1 MEATAQSVEDYL
13 IDALSFKLKPGAS
26 YITNRRSVSYFPVGG
41 NQYSPAGVKVIKIL
55 LTGDQWLDPGTVRIQ
70 FTIANNAGAA
80 QLLRVVS
87 GPWSFFRRVRILAG
101 GQILEDMD
109 DYNRIHE
116 MFHILQDPKN
126 RVNDDIEGFGM
137 RYDNNTSGATVAPG
151 VGGNHMDINY
161 ASTVAGGSQRVV
173 MFKLL
178 SGIFNQDKFLPI
190 RYMPI
195 TLEIELTSLVTDPI
209 IYPADIYAGALPI
222 PAGFPFATVNTSNQ
236 WQIQDVQLKCD
247 VCSLDNALDNEYA
260 QHLLS
265 GKSLPI
271 NYNTYVSQTQQM
283 VGQNLSINVTRAL
296 TRLKSIFINMDKTRA
311 NEGNQANLLH
321 WSKSFNDFFH
331 SMGGSL
337 VGVNAT
343 PGVYDPA
350 REMEFQFQIGSKLYP
365 EYPIRS
371 SAEAFYQLRKTLGI
385 HTSSFHNV
393 DITPQQWI
401 YNKFVIAIDTE
412 KVLAAGFTGLN
423 TRAGDLLTIKVK
435 HMTADPL
442 SQADKMQI
450 ILHADMVLNIRDTGV
465 EVME

>member
-13 IDALSFKLKPGAS
+13 IDSLSFKLKPGAS
-26 YITNRRSVSYFPVGG
+26 YITNRRSVTYFPVGG
-41 NQYSPAGVKVIKIL
+41 NQYSVAGVKVIKIL
-55 LTGDQWLDPGTVRIQ
+55 LSGDQWLDPGTVRFQ
-70 FTIANNAGAA
+70 FTLANNGAA
-80 QLLRVVS
+80 AQRLRVVS

-116 MFHILQDPKN
+116 MFHMLQDPKN
-126 RVNDDIEGFGM
+126 RTNDDIEAFGM
-137 RYDNNTSGATVAPG
+137 RYDSYGVAGKNG
-151 VGGNHMDINY
+151 VGNFPIDLAYPSI
-161 ASTVAGGSQRVV
+161 AGGSSRVV

-195 TLEIELTSLVTDPI
+195 TLEIELTSLVNDPI
-209 IYPADIYAGALPI
+209 IYPNDIAQGTGEA
-222 PAGFPFATVNTSNQ
+222 AAPFTPGNTSNN
-236 WQIQDVQLKCD
+236 WMIQDVQLKCD
-247 VCSLDNALDNEYA
+247 VCTLDNALDNEYA

-283 VGQNLSINVTRAL
+283 VGQNVSINVTRAL
-296 TRLKSIFINMDKTRA
+296 TRLKSIFINMDRA
-311 NEGNQANLLH
+311 RVGEGNQAVGLH
-321 WSKSFNDFFH
+321 GIKSFNDFFH
-331 SMGGSL
+331 SMSGSQ
-337 VGVNAT
+337 VGFAAT
-343 PGVYDPA
+343 PGIYDPN

-371 SAEAFYQLRKTLGI
+371 TAEAFYQLRKTLGI
-385 HTSSFHNV
+385 HTSSFHNI
-393 DITPQQWI
+393 DISPQQWI
-401 YNKFVIAIDTE
+401 NNKFVVAIDTE
-412 KVLAAGFTGLN
+412 KVLSAGFTGLN

-435 HMTADPL
+435 HMTADQL
-442 SQADKMQI
+442 SQADRMQI
-450 ILHADMVLNIRDTGV
+450 ILHADMVVNIRDTGV

>member
-13 IDALSFKLKPGAS
+13 IDSLSFKLKPGAS

-70 FTIANNAGAA
+70 FTLTNQAA
-80 QLLRVVS
+80 VAQRLRTIS

-126 RVNDDIEGFGM
+126 RVNDDIEQFGN
-137 RYDNNTSGATVAPG
+137 RYDNYG
-151 VGGNHMDINY
+151 VGQGLGNNVDLNY
-161 ASTVAGGSQRVV
+161 PSIAGGSQRVV

-195 TLEIELTSLVTDPI
+195 TIELELTSLARDPI
-209 IYPADIYAGALPI
+209 IYPADIFVGAGAAPVEM
-222 PAGFPFATVNTSNQ
+222 PFTAANTSDQ

-283 VGQNLSINVTRAL
+283 NGQTISVNVTRAL
-296 TRLKSIFINMDKTRA
+296 TRLKSIFVNMDKTRV
-311 NEGNQANLLH
+311 NQVNQVSAMH
-321 WSKSFNDFFH
+321 TKKSFNDFYH
-331 SMGGSL
+331 CMGAN
-337 VGVNAT
+337 GVA
-343 PGVYDPA
+343 GVYNPD
-350 REMEFQFQIGSKLYP
+350 REMEFQFQIGSTLYP

-371 SAEAFYQLRKTLGI
+371 AAEAFYQLRKTLGI

-393 DITPQQWI
+393 DITPAQWI
-401 YNKFVIAIDTE
+401 YNKFILGIDTE
-412 KVLAAGFTGLN
+412 RVLAAGFTGLN

-435 HMTADPL
+435 HLSAEAAIFADR
-442 SQADKMQI
+442 MQI

>member
-26 YITNRRSVSYFPVGG
+26 YITNRRSVTYFPVGG
-41 NQYSPAGVKVIKIL
+41 NQYSTTGVKVIKIL
-55 LTGDQWLDPGTVRIQ
+55 LTGDQWLDPGTVRLQ
-70 FTIANNAGAA
+70 FTLANNAAAA

-116 MFHILQDPKN
+116 MFHVMQDPKN
-126 RVNDDIEGFGM
+126 RVNDDLEGFGM
-137 RYDNNTSGATVAPG
+137 RYDNYGGVYNGAGQNGKIPMPV
-151 VGGNHMDINY
+151 DLNY
-161 ASTVAGGSQRVV
+161 PSIAGGSSRVV

-195 TLEIELTSLVTDPI
+195 TIERELTSLATDPI
-209 IYPADIYAGALPI
+209 IYPADIAAGTGLAGA
-222 PAGFPFATVNTSNQ
+222 PFQVANTSNN
-236 WQIQDVQLKCD
+236 WMIQDVQLKCD

-311 NEGNQANLLH
+311 NEGNQVGNLH
-321 WSKSFNDFFH
+321 TIKTFNDFFH
-331 SMGGSL
+331 SMSGSL
-337 VGVNAT
+337 AAAAAT
-343 PGVYDPA
+343 PGIYDPA

-371 SAEAFYQLRKTLGI
+371 SSEAFYQLRKTLGI

-393 DITPQQWI
+393 DISPQQWI
-401 YNKFVIAIDTE
+401 NNKFMVAIDTE

-423 TRAGDLLTIKVK
+423 TRAGDLLKIKIK
-435 HMTADPL
+435 HMTAEAL